1 MYDLDPQPAPPQTA
15 APTGQ
20 AAASTAGPGTLF
32 HVLLAAV
39 MFTVNGALLSVTVLT
54 LSLKATVL
62 DPDRA
67 TTILSLVAS
76 VGAVV
81 TVVLYPLMGRLS
93 DRTPGRLG
101 RRRPYLLGGGVL
113 IGAGAVMMVLASA
126 VPLLTVGFVLLSIGY
141 VTALV
146 VASALVPDQVPEDR
160 RGPASTI
167 VGLGMPVGAVIGL
180 FLAQLV
186 EASLTAMILL
196 PSVLAMLGCLALALT
211 ITDRPLERGS
221 APAFTVAEL
230 VSTYWV
236 NPLRRPAFGLAW
248 VSRLLLFLGVS
259 AVNAYQAFY
268 MIMVLHVS
276 TAEVAGKVFLATL
289 VLTVASMAT
298 APIASRI
305 SERIHR
311 RKPFV
316 IGAAVVFALGMG
328 LVAAASSFGGFV
340 LAMVVLGAGQGVY
353 LAVDFALVTQV
364 LPDPANPAKD
374 LGIMNLANTLPA
386 SIVPAVAPA
395 LLAIG
400 AAAGEKN
407 FTALF
412 VAGAVT
418 AVLGAVAIIP
428 IRGVR

>member
-1 MYDLDPQPAPPQTA
+1 MYDLDPQPTA
-15 APTGQ
+15 AP
-20 AAASTAGPGTLF
+20 APGVDQPPAPAPGALF
-32 HVLLAAV
+32 HALLAAV

-67 TTILSLVAS
+67 TTILSVVAAI
-76 VGAVV
+76 GAVV
-81 TVVLYPLMGRLS
+81 TVILYPLMGRLS

-113 IGAGAVMMVLASA
+113 IGIGALVMVISTA

-141 VTALV
+141 VTTLV
-146 VASALVPDQVPEDR
+146 VASALVPDQVPEER

-167 VGLGMPVGAVIGL
+167 VGLGMPVGAVLGL

-196 PSVLAMLGCLALALT
+196 PSVLAVIGCLALAFV
-211 ITDRPLERGS
+211 IDDRPLEPGS
-221 APAFTVAEL
+221 AHALSLGEL

-236 NPLRRPAFGLAW
+236 NPLRHPDFGLAW

-268 MIMVLHVS
+268 LIMVLHVD

-289 VLTVASMAT
+289 VLTLASMAT
-298 APIASRI
+298 APVVSRA

-353 LAVDFALVTQV
+353 LAVDFALVTEV
-364 LPDPANPAKD
+364 LPDQANPAKD

-395 LLAIG
+395 VLAIG

-418 AVLGAVAIIP
+418 ALLGAAAIVP